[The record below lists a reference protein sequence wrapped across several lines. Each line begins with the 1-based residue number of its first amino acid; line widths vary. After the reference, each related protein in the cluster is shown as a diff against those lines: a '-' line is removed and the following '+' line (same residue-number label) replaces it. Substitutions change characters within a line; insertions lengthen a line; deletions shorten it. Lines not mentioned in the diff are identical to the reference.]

1 MQQLMGS
8 ACGRDPPQEKKE
20 KSQKSFLDSNIDYYN
35 ILYINKGESMEKIN
49 YKDLKKNDRIKSNQI
64 GVPITGKLIESP
76 KQGKGLKKVI
86 MIWTNGSEVG
96 MFDEHGSIY
105 ANQITEVERD
115 GTWHEVNHESYLDNK

>member
-1 MQQLMGS
+1 MWAGPTP
-8 ACGRDPPQEKKE
+8 GKKE

-115 GTWHEVNHESYLDNK
+115 GTWHEVNHS

>member
-1 MQQLMGS
+1 MQHLVGS

-105 ANQITEVERD
+105 ANQIIEVERD
-115 GTWHEVNHESYLDNK
+115 GTWHEVNHG

>member
-8 ACGRDPPQEKKE
+8 ACGRDPPQKKKE

-115 GTWHEVNHESYLDNK
+115 GTWHEVNHG

>member
-115 GTWHEVNHESYLDNK
+115 GTWHEVSHG

>member
-1 MQQLMGS
+1 MQQLMCS

-115 GTWHEVNHESYLDNK
+115 GTWHEVSHQ